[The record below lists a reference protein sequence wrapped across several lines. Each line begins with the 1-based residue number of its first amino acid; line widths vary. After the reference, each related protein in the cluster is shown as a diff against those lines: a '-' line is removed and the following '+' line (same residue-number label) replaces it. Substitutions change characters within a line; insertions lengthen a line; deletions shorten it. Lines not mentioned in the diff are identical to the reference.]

1 MVFNKIYRDLMDKID
16 TYSSRFRNCILW
28 YENADESE
36 KEFSKSF
43 LEDARFWLDRRNE
56 CVRKL
61 NKIRGN
67 KEQIFDEWTFPY

>member
-1 MVFNKIYRDLMDKID
+1 MTFNKIYKDLIEKID
-16 TYSSRFRNCILW
+16 TYSRYFRNCLLW

-43 LEDARFWLDRRNE
+43 LENARFWLDKRNK

-61 NKIRGN
+61 NKMRGN
-67 KEQIFDEWTFPY
+67 KGQIFEEWTFPY